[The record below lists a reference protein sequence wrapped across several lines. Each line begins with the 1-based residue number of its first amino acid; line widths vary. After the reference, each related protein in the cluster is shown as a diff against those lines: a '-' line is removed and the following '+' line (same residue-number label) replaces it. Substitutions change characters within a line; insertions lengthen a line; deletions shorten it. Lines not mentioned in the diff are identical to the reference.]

1 MVTEHGAAAD
11 RPGIHLEPS
20 GHRLQERLG
29 AEGGA
34 SPPPPPC
41 AECSEPA
48 LYLRMLEHI
57 FSYGIQ
63 VRGVLDVADVV
74 GHSLDH
80 HIAWRQDQLVG
91 PDLRNKGTGQYG
103 SPQCRTWELQALS
116 QSLCEQHPAALS
128 YSIQP
133 GLFHLSRSRSTW
145 QACVT
150 SDTSA
155 TCSPSILSPK
165 PRAPQQRTCHEKP
178 QAADTSI
185 LPTPVNRW
193 PCQVHAAQAR
203 KHPRE
208 PGRLR
213 TEQRWA
219 PDP

>member
-1 MVTEHGAAAD
+1 MEAGPAGGPGPEEQGYRSVREPPVQDPAATGPVT
-11 RPGIHLEPS
+11 P
-20 GHRLQERLG
+20 
-29 AEGGA
+29 
-34 SPPPPPC
+34 
-41 AECSEPA
+41 
-48 LYLRMLEHI
+48 
-57 FSYGIQ
+57 
-63 VRGVLDVADVV
+63 
-74 GHSLDH
+74 
-80 HIAWRQDQLVG
+80 
-91 PDLRNKGTGQYG
+91 
-103 SPQCRTWELQALS
+103 
-116 QSLCEQHPAALS
+116 LCEQYPAALS

-133 GLFHLSRSRSTW
+133 GLFHLARSWSTR

-185 LPTPVNRW
+185 LPTPANRW

-219 PDP
+219 PDPSC

>member
-1 MVTEHGAAAD
+1 MDKSYHNSTRPTHYSVFSGNTWIVTENGAAAD

-29 AEGGA
+29 AKGGA
-34 SPPPPPC
+34 SPPPPPG

-103 SPQCRTWELQALS
+103 SPQCRTRQLQALS
-116 QSLCEQHPAALS
+116 HPS
-128 YSIQP
+128 VSSIQLP
-133 GLFHLSRSRSTW
+133 SAIQYNLASST
-145 QACVT
+145 
-150 SDTSA
+150 
-155 TCSPSILSPK
+155 
-165 PRAPQQRTCHEKP
+165 
-178 QAADTSI
+178 
-185 LPTPVNRW
+185 
-193 PCQVHAAQAR
+193 
-203 KHPRE
+203 
-208 PGRLR
+208 
-213 TEQRWA
+213 
-219 PDP
+219 